1 MNGWMDWRE
10 IEKHNDWGM
19 REKSD
24 AMGEMWDRD
33 ARGWDA
39 RWKGEEAFTKR
50 QADALE
56 LLPTDTVLDIGC
68 GTGPLSMNVA
78 PRVKRLIAQDVG
90 EDMLALV
97 RKNAAE
103 RGIANIETLR
113 GNWHAMEPGKDLP
126 VCDVAITR
134 WSPAQGDILK
144 MSRCATRK
152 CYSLSTCAPRFQS
165 ENERSEGWWCRSTVD
180 ESLNT
185 TPRPCA
191 RKYGFNVH
199 FNLLYDHGANPTI
212 QYVIDE
218 RRVTAPTKDALLEK
232 LMDGVVRPAQRRVRG
247 TTCGPRRRRAADR
260 GQAGGAP
267 GA

>member
-1 MNGWMDWRE
+1 
-10 IEKHNDWGM
+10 
-19 REKSD
+19 
-24 AMGEMWDRD
+24 
-33 ARGWDA
+33 
-39 RWKGEEAFTKR
+39 
-50 QADALE
+50 
-56 LLPTDTVLDIGC
+56 
-68 GTGPLSMNVA
+68 MNVA

-232 LMDGVVRPAQRRVRG
+232 LMDGL
-247 TTCGPRRRRAADR
+247 CGPRKDACEAQHAARDGRRAADR
-260 GQAGGAP
+260 GKLAARLEPDIRQTDSLEWEYVRRASIAVLGWDP
-267 GA
+267 REVVS